1 MGDRRTLLFALS
13 DYRVLDVT
21 LEPGGGRRVL
31 VESVAAEVGCSVCG
45 VMSAQVKDRPT
56 SRVRDLPH
64 GPVPLVVFVRT
75 RRFACVQGCV
85 RAGRLPRPACS
96 CRSGRG

>member
-1 MGDRRTLLFALS
+1 MDDRTTLLLALS

-21 LEPGGGRRVL
+21 LLPGGGRRVL
-31 VESVAAEVGCSVCG
+31 VGSVAAVVGCSVCG
-45 VMSAQVKDRPT
+45 VMAAQVKDRPT
-56 SRVRDLPH
+56 SRVRTC
-64 GPVPLVVFVRT
+64 RT
-75 RRFACVQGCV
+75 GRCRLWSSSTGAGSAACRCCV